1 MTDPSDT
8 TPGTDLII
16 LGGRKT
22 MSIDARAR
30 HSQPTTRSVTTGGRV
45 HRSPPRQHN
54 EDRARHLAG
63 RVTTRDGGASF
74 GEVRS

>member
-30 HSQPTTRSVTTGGRV
+30 HSQPTTRSV
-45 HRSPPRQHN
+45 
-54 EDRARHLAG
+54 
-63 RVTTRDGGASF
+63 
-74 GEVRS
+74 